1 MQRWPNKGKNEVVMY
16 LAHDI
21 KTPLTSV
28 IGYLILLD
36 EAPDMPR
43 EQKAKVRAYHV
54 RQSVSPGTANR
65 RVF

>member
-1 MQRWPNKGKNEVVMY
+1 MY

-43 EQKAKVRAYHV
+43 EQKAKYVRITLEKAY
-54 RQSVSPGTANR
+54 RLEQLIDE
-65 RVF
+65 F

>member
-1 MQRWPNKGKNEVVMY
+1 MQSWPNKEKNEVVMY

-43 EQKAKVRAYHV
+43 EQKAKYVHITLDKAY
-54 RQSVSPGTANR
+54 RLEQLIDE
-65 RVF
+65 FF